1 MHAAGTTLTS
11 GARPQASTDSHVLRL
26 MARIVLRLMAEDVE
40 RPHVSLGA
48 TSTPALDAVL
58 HCEKAPPPP
67 STERDQPLL
76 PSSHPTMGSGL
87 VDHDPVVALTAG
99 NDINRATKMIPTDR
113 RPLIW
118 KPLLTFGVPALMQ
131 RSSTLA
137 CRRTRVATAAF
148 LALCIPPLGEDE
160 DYARAVATAL
170 CVQPLG
176 GNYTRAVGVDAKR

>member
-1 MHAAGTTLTS
+1 MS
-11 GARPQASTDSHVLRL
+11 SST
-26 MARIVLRLMAEDVE
+26 
-40 RPHVSLGA
+40 

-58 HCEKAPPPP
+58 HCERSPPSVNAP
-67 STERDQPLL
+67 STESDQPLL

-87 VDHDPVVALTAG
+87 VDHDPVVALNEG

-148 LALCIPPLGEDE
+148 LALCIPPFGEEE
-160 DYARAVATAL
+160 DYCL
-170 CVQPLG
+170 L
-176 GNYTRAVGVDAKR
+176 YTSDAADE

>member
-1 MHAAGTTLTS
+1 
-11 GARPQASTDSHVLRL
+11 
-26 MARIVLRLMAEDVE
+26 
-40 RPHVSLGA
+40 
-48 TSTPALDAVL
+48 
-58 HCEKAPPPP
+58 
-67 STERDQPLL
+67 
-76 PSSHPTMGSGL
+76 MGSGL
-87 VDHDPVVALTAG
+87 VDHDPVVALNEG

-160 DYARAVATAL
+160 DYAHAVDDSRWELFLLNLRAP
-170 CVQPLG
+170 CFQPLG
-176 GNYTRAVGVDAKR
+176 GNYTRAVGVYAKR